1 MPREPLSA
9 GEMGLL
15 GLLVALTL
23 AWGIVLC
30 ALAYRF
36 VTGTF

>member
-15 GLLVALTL
+15 GLLTALTL
-23 AWGIVLC
+23 AWVVLG
-30 ALAYRF
+30 ALGYL
-36 VTGTF
+36 VITGTF